1 MAAAARPGSMTG
13 RTGRGSVGTPD
24 WRAAVDEVRERGPD
38 GGTDGS
44 GSGSTALPISPA
56 QPPRDSLS
64 RPAQVDSVADP
75 NKVLRRVLTLA
86 AVSTI
91 VPGLAHLL
99 VGRER
104 SGRMILRAYLCLLAL
119 GGLLLVVV
127 LLSKRLL
134 LELAVRP
141 GALRLLEY
149 GAVGVAIAWCLVIIS
164 GAFLGE
170 PARLDRVRRQIAGV
184 VVLALCVVVAVPL
197 VFTAR
202 YAQAQRGLITSVFT
216 ETDAPRKLPDRLNI
230 LLLGGD
236 AGADRIGVRTDS
248 VNLASV
254 DTKTGRTVMFSLPRN
269 LQNVPFPEDSALARR
284 FPDGFDCGNECL
296 LNAIYMYAVNH
307 KDLFPGVRNPGAEAV
322 KQAVSATLGVRVDYY
337 VLVNLDGFKG
347 IIDALGGV
355 TIRVYKKV
363 PIGGIAPDGTRVPV
377 TRYIE
382 PGLREL
388 NGYEALWYSRSRS
401 DSDDYA
407 RMARQRCVM
416 GAILHQTDPW
426 SVLRNYQKLARSA
439 KSLVSTDIPRRLL
452 PDLVDVALQ
461 AKDATITN
469 LQFVPPL
476 IKTADPDFDLIRHK
490 VAGAIEASEQART
503 TTPSPSTSTPGGSA
517 GSGTGSGAQSTAR
530 SIAAAPPGASADRPV
545 DLGSVCQYS

>member
-1 MAAAARPGSMTG
+1 
-13 RTGRGSVGTPD
+13 
-24 WRAAVDEVRERGPD
+24 
-38 GGTDGS
+38 
-44 GSGSTALPISPA
+44 
-56 QPPRDSLS
+56 
-64 RPAQVDSVADP
+64 
-75 NKVLRRVLTLA
+75 
-86 AVSTI
+86 
-91 VPGLAHLL
+91 
-99 VGRER
+99 
-104 SGRMILRAYLCLLAL
+104 
-119 GGLLLVVV
+119 
-127 LLSKRLL
+127 
-134 LELAVRP
+134 
-141 GALRLLEY
+141 
-149 GAVGVAIAWCLVIIS
+149 
-164 GAFLGE
+164 
-170 PARLDRVRRQIAGV
+170 
-184 VVLALCVVVAVPL
+184 
-197 VFTAR
+197 
-202 YAQAQRGLITSVFT
+202 VFT
-216 ETDAPRKLPDRLNI
+216 ETAGPRKLPDRLNI

-269 LQNVPFPEDSALARR
+269 LQNVPFPEDSALAKR

-337 VLVNLDGFKG
+337 VLVNLDGFKE

-355 TIRVYKKV
+355 TIRVDKKV

-416 GAILHQTDPW
+416 GAILHQADPW

-476 IKTADPDFDLIRHK
+476 IKTVDPDFDLIRHK
-490 VAGAIEASEQART
+490 VAGAIEASEHAPT
-503 TTPSPSTSTPGGSA
+503 TTPTPSISTPGDSA
-517 GSGTGSGAQSTAR
+517 GSGAGSGTQSTAR
-530 SIAAAPPGASADRPV
+530 SVTAATPGASTDRPV
-545 DLGSVCQYS
+545 DLGSVCRYS